1 MLILYKGK
9 TTKVPG
15 KNLALE
21 LIMTNLKLP
30 TWNYILMMAATMIY
44 AAIPFVI
51 QKLEARGGPMF
62 KNYWHMLFEIA
73 YMIPTTIIFMANIL
87 MVLCLALFFY
97 QKK

>member
-1 MLILYKGK
+1 
-9 TTKVPG
+9 
-15 KNLALE
+15 LALE